1 MKSNV
6 SLSSQLIASTYDI
19 LLVFSLCFCI
29 GLFTVVTTQNPEEVS
44 RTNLQDPRFF
54 ALYFTLTY
62 GYFALSWVKGRQT
75 LGMKSLKFEVLQ
87 TNGSNITYLQS
98 LIRFL
103 LSPLSFLMFVFPLLN
118 KNKLSLR
125 DFFSK
130 TYLNSTK
137 K

>member
-6 SLSSQLIASTYDI
+6 SLSSQLIASTYDL

-29 GLFTVVTTQNPEEVS
+29 GLFTVIATQDPEEVS

-54 ALYFTLTY
+54 LLYFTLAY

-87 TNGSNITYLQS
+87 FDGSSITYRQS
-98 LIRFL
+98 LVRFL
-103 LSPLSFLMFVFPLLN
+103 FSPLSLLLFIFPLLN

-125 DFFSK
+125 DYCSK